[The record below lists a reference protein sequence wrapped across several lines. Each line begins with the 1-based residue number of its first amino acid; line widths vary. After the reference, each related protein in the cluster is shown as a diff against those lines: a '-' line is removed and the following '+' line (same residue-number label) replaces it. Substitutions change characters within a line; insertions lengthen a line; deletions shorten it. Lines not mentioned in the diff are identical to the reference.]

1 MGKCHVIS
9 AKRMGW
15 EQMYDYYTFPVN
27 EYSREEAMDQFR
39 TVEKETKKIMGNG
52 IRTLHMNI
60 MEKYIILLFILGLQM
75 KANLI
80 NKLYYLLAKYMKF
93 INFLLSS

>member
-27 EYSREEAMDQFR
+27 EYSKEEAMAEFCP
-39 TVEKETKKIMGNG
+39 VEKETMKNNG
-52 IRTLHMNI
+52 QWYPYTAYEYNGEI
-60 MEKYIILLFILGLQM
+60 YYSII
-75 KANLI
+75 
-80 NKLYYLLAKYMKF
+80 YYGIADESEF
-93 INFLLSS
+93 D